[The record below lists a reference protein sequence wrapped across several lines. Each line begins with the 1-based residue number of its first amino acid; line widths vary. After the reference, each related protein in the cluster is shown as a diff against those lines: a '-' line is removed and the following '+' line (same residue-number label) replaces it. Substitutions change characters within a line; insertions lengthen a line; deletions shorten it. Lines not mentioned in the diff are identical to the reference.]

1 VSIFCT
7 TLNVS
12 HGLRLSKIIVRV
24 QVPRHRFFKGFAP
37 IFMGV
42 QKEPILVVLSHCTM
56 FRFLVRCLLSIL
68 HPLPQSTVLIHSAN
82 VVSGIPNVC
91 FRAATLIW

>member
-1 VSIFCT
+1 VSIFCS

-12 HGLRLSKIIVRV
+12 HGLRLSKILVRV

-42 QKEPILVVLSHCTM
+42 QKEL
-56 FRFLVRCLLSIL
+56 FLKW
-68 HPLPQSTVLIHSAN
+68 
-82 VVSGIPNVC
+82 G
-91 FRAATLIW
+91 AAKIR

>member
-1 VSIFCT
+1 MLPCINPWGYEYGT
-7 TLNVS
+7 RENGEGHDLNREFNSS
-12 HGLRLSKIIVRV
+12 HPPQEVLFV
-24 QVPRHRFFKGFAP
+24 QS
-37 IFMGV
+37 
-42 QKEPILVVLSHCTM
+42 VLQQ
-56 FRFLVRCLLSIL
+56 RLSIL